1 MKINSQKTFA
11 IALTA
16 AALIGSTISA
26 TYAATAK
33 AGGACTTSGASTT
46 ISGKKYVCATNIAKK
61 LVWMVPAAASVGTNS
76 KSAIGSAPAKPSIAG
91 GGNDFHPSDEGS
103 AADLARHAA
112 MKKYSDCLVAN
123 GGTAFGPGFG
133 RPGDGDHNGPGAQP
147 SLSAAQKNAMTK
159 CASLQPQFPGR
170 GQFGGNRR
178 GATPIPSATAST
190 KA

>member
-46 ISGKKYVCATNIAKK
+46 ISGKKYVCATSIAKK
-61 LVWMVPAAASVGTNS
+61 LVWMVPTASSTTTS
-76 KSAIGSAPAKPSIAG
+76 KPSIAG

-103 AADLARHAA
+103 AADLTRHAA

-133 RPGDGDHNGPGAQP
+133 RPGDGNHNGPGTQP

-159 CASLQPQFPGR
+159 CASLQPKFPGR
-170 GQFGGNRR
+170 GQFGGNRS